1 MEEWDQEELE
11 KAVNS
16 KHGNENKNRPTEI
29 ICKFFL
35 EAIET
40 KKYGWF
46 WVCPNGGNNCQYRH
60 ALPPGY
66 VLKSQMKAM
75 MEDQLSKLLPED
87 NIEEER
93 IKLNSSTPMT
103 REIFEEWKSKKRQS
117 RVDSRLAEI
126 EERKK
131 KNLMTGR

>member
-1 MEEWDQEELE
+1 
-11 KAVNS
+11 
-16 KHGNENKNRPTEI
+16 
-29 ICKFFL
+29 
-35 EAIET
+35 
-40 KKYGWF
+40 
-46 WVCPNGGNNCQYRH
+46 
-60 ALPPGY
+60 
-66 VLKSQMKAM
+66 MKAM